1 MRGGGAFQELAKLL
15 GPFAG
20 AEKFVDRGME
30 AAVVYTGL
38 VSRSLEKRAVEDD
51 VEEGVLFVAT
61 LAYNVEGL
69 EVFLEAAGVL
79 ATWL

>member
-1 MRGGGAFQELAKLL
+1 
-15 GPFAG
+15 
-20 AEKFVDRGME
+20 ME

-69 EVFLEAAGVL
+69 EVFLEAVGVL